1 MRLRL
6 YPPYLVFMGVLFFF
20 TVYAFYLDSPAQIWE
35 GYLRIVISPSNL
47 ITDYIAV
54 GGIGATLI
62 NSALTGMF
70 ALVVMILL
78 GKPPTGASIMSLW
91 LTISFACFGKNV
103 FNMMPLFIGVWL
115 CAKIRREPF
124 SEYVVTA
131 LLSSTLAPV
140 VSEVS
145 FWNSQ
150 FGTVGTMIC
159 GIGLGIFC
167 GFIFPALAAYVT
179 RAHDGYMLYNMGFAG
194 GVISVFIVSIA
205 RSLGI
210 EFADVLFWDTE
221 NSRQMSLLI
230 FIVSIYLMIVGIVGT
245 GGREL
250 LFRMKSILAHSGKSP
265 SDYFNE
271 FGAAAY
277 FNMGI
282 TGLIYLVAALSLG
295 ADINGPSAGGI
306 FTIIAFA
313 CFGKHLINTAPVFIG
328 AIISSYLNTWNPTDP
343 TNILAILFST
353 GLAPIA
359 GTYGWH
365 WGIIA
370 GFLHVNFVNHAGE
383 LNYGLNLYNNGFSA
397 GFVAMLLVPLIL
409 MVRKIRGQGSGVRV
423 QIKKEFK

>member
-1 MRLRL
+1 MGLRNRL
-6 YPPYLVFMGVLFFF
+6 YPPYIVFMGILLFF
-20 TVYAFYLDSPAQIWE
+20 TVYAFYLDSPREIWE

-70 ALVVMILL
+70 ALLVMVLL

-91 LTISFACFGKNV
+91 LAISFACFGKNI
-103 FNMMPLFIGVWL
+103 FNMMPLFFGVWL

-124 SEYVVTA
+124 KEYVVTA

-150 FGTVGTMIC
+150 FGTVGTMLC

-167 GFIFPALAAYVT
+167 GFIFPALAAYVI

-205 RSLGI
+205 QSLGI
-210 EFADVLFWDTE
+210 EFEPVLYWDIEHSKHMTV
-221 NSRQMSLLI
+221 LI
-230 FIVSIYLMIVGIVGT
+230 SVVSIYLMIIGIVGT
-245 GGREL
+245 GWREL
-250 LFRMKSILAHSGKSP
+250 AYRMKSILAYSGKSP
-265 SDYFNE
+265 SDYYNE
-271 FGAAAY
+271 FGDAVY

-282 TGLIYLVAALSLG
+282 TGIIYLAAALALG
-295 ADINGPSAGGI
+295 ADINGPSSGGI
-306 FTIIAFA
+306 FTIIGFA
-313 CFGKHLINTAPVFIG
+313 CFGKHLRNTAPVFIG
-328 AIISSYLNTWNPTDP
+328 AIISSYVNMWDP
-343 TNILAILFST
+343 TAPVNILAILFST

-359 GTYGWH
+359 GSYGWH
-365 WGIIA
+365 WGIVA
-370 GFLHVNFVNHAGE
+370 GFLHVNFVHHAGY
-383 LNYGLNLYNNGFSA
+383 LNNGLNLYNNGFSA

-409 MVRKIRGQGSGVRV
+409 MVKKIREQMR
-423 QIKKEFK
+423 